1 MIQLTGESN
10 DSLHLTGWS
19 LPLIENLNDDA
30 DDFRQVNS
38 SVRFI
43 LNAVTQESE
52 SVILHVIEAQELS
65 CMWMLLEGCEPR
77 AGSAG

>member
-1 MIQLTGESN
+1 MIHLTGESN

-38 SVRFI
+38 GVR
-43 LNAVTQESE
+43 L
-52 SVILHVIEAQELS
+52 
-65 CMWMLLEGCEPR
+65 LLENYELQT
-77 AGSAG
+77 